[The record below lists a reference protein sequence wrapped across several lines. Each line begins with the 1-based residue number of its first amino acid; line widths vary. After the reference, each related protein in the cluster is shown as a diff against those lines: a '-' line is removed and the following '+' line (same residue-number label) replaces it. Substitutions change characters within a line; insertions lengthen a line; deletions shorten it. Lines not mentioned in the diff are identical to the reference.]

1 VVSDPP
7 DHFTEHDVVAVWLA
21 LTDEQ
26 RDDLL
31 AARNNAKRQQK
42 GQDDE
47 PE

>member
-1 VVSDPP
+1 MSDPP
-7 DHFTEHDVVAVWLA
+7 DHFTERDVGAVWLA

-31 AARNNAKRQQK
+31 AARNKALRQQK
-42 GQDDE
+42 GLDDE

>member
-1 VVSDPP
+1 VSDPA
-7 DHFTEHDVVAVWLA
+7 DDIAEIWLA

-31 AARNNAKRQQK
+31 AARHEALRR